1 MLVNPEINFLGARKK
16 GYIICLVLVI
26 IGGVSF
32 GLRGLNKGIDFSGGR
47 NYIVRFDKSVN
58 TQEIANLLKPEFG
71 ENIPTVITIGGDNQV
86 RISTNYRI
94 EESDDAID
102 EEILT
107 MIYKGLKDEV
117 GGKSQEAF
125 ETENVMSIQKVG
137 PSIAEDITIG
147 AIWAVIISLIAI
159 ALYILLRFR
168 DVAFSVGTLVSLAFD
183 TLIILSVYSIFNG
196 LLPFSMEIDQ
206 TFIAAILT
214 NIGYSV
220 NDKVVVFD
228 RVREV
233 IGLYP
238 KRDRGLVI
246 NDALNSTLSRTI
258 STSLS
263 TALVLLSIFI
273 LGGDTIRSFSFAMLL
288 GVITG
293 TFSTLFVAV
302 PIAYEMMKKKF
313 AKLVANEAA

>member
-1 MLVNPEINFLGARKK
+1 
-16 GYIICLVLVI
+16 
-26 IGGVSF
+26 
-32 GLRGLNKGIDFSGGR
+32 
-47 NYIVRFDKSVN
+47 
-58 TQEIANLLKPEFG
+58 
-71 ENIPTVITIGGDNQV
+71 
-86 RISTNYRI
+86 
-94 EESDDAID
+94 
-102 EEILT
+102 
-107 MIYKGLKDEV
+107 V

-137 PSIAEDITIG
+137 PSIAEDITVG
-147 AIWAVIISLIAI
+147 AVWAVVLSLLAI
-159 ALYILLRFR
+159 ALYVLVRFR
-168 DVAFSVGTLVSLAFD
+168 DLAFSVGTLASLAFD
-183 TLIILSVYSIFNG
+183 TVIILLVYSLFNG

-233 IGLYP
+233 IGIYP
-238 KRDRGLVI
+238 KRDRWLVI
-246 NDALNSTLSRTI
+246 NEALNRTLSRTI

-273 LGGDTIRSFSFAMLL
+273 LGGDSIRSFSFAMLL
-288 GVITG
+288 GVIIG
-293 TFSTLFVAV
+293 TYSTLFVAV

-313 AKLVANEAA
+313 TKMMASEAA

>member
-1 MLVNPEINFLGARKK
+1 MV
-16 GYIICLVLVI
+16 VI
-26 IGGVSF
+26 
-32 GLRGLNKGIDFSGGR
+32 
-47 NYIVRFDKSVN
+47 
-58 TQEIANLLKPEFG
+58 
-71 ENIPTVITIGGDNQV
+71 
-86 RISTNYRI
+86 
-94 EESDDAID
+94 
-102 EEILT
+102 
-107 MIYKGLKDEV
+107 
-117 GGKSQEAF
+117 
-125 ETENVMSIQKVG
+125 
-137 PSIAEDITIG
+137 
-147 AIWAVIISLIAI
+147 
-159 ALYILLRFR
+159 
-168 DVAFSVGTLVSLAFD
+168 
-183 TLIILSVYSIFNG
+183 
-196 LLPFSMEIDQ
+196 
-206 TFIAAILT
+206 
-214 NIGYSV
+214 
-220 NDKVVVFD
+220 D

-238 KRDRGLVI
+238 KRDRGWVI

>member
-1 MLVNPEINFLGARKK
+1 MTRNLLVNPEINFLGARKK

-246 NDALNSTLSRTI
+246 NDAHQ
-258 STSLS
+258 
-263 TALVLLSIFI
+263 
-273 LGGDTIRSFSFAMLL
+273 
-288 GVITG
+288 
-293 TFSTLFVAV
+293 
-302 PIAYEMMKKKF
+302 
-313 AKLVANEAA
+313 